1 MNRLKALIVPTTLAI
16 STLIFSPSPA
26 GAQTPSIGLGY
37 QSFGLRGG
45 LTLDPDQVHFGA
57 HANLGHFIKQL
68 RFQPSFE
75 LGLGN
80 DFTVGAFNID
90 ALYFVEGTN
99 WRPYFG
105 GGLGIVMVDVSGGDS
120 GFDSDAGLNL
130 VGGIEFGARFQ
141 YLLEARVG
149 VGDLPDFKI
158 TAGFGF

>member
-1 MNRLKALIVPTTLAI
+1 MNRSTTLFLASI
-16 STLIFSPSPA
+16 LALSTSLLTIPSA
-26 GAQTPSIGLGY
+26 NAQSSAAGLGY
-37 QSFGLRGG
+37 QSFGVRGG
-45 LTLDPDQVHFGA
+45 LTLDPDQVHFGV
-57 HANLGHFIKQL
+57 HANLGHFIDQL

-90 ALYFVEGTN
+90 ALYFIEGTD

-105 GGLGIVMVDVSGGDS
+105 GGLGIIMVDISDSDS

-141 YLLEARVG
+141 YMLEARVG
-149 VGDLPDFKI
+149 VGDLPDFKL
-158 TAGFGF
+158 TAGFTF